1 MTLNLQNTLN
11 VLDSR
16 QTRVADSTFLAWLED
31 ANSDEVC
38 QLLRGI
44 LELLSCDACDESSLA
59 RVIRNLQ
66 SKSVPW
72 AAPANDSPQD
82 LLSQLYLAIS
92 EESPLRHLPLALLAS
107 QRDADCLRQFA
118 ELLVEHPLVRPEALM
133 EVFAPLMRG
142 READLSPLF
151 PRLLDALQHPAA
163 AAVVL
168 DVANYLSVTG
178 QIPEHPADGRR
189 DQLLELFTRLIE
201 QLERFEESSATYGV
215 KDLEA
220 AQKVTESIGLAISL
234 SYALSL
240 MNETRAIGGLN
251 RMMDLSHRRL
261 RVEAAAALARLQ
273 EQAGVETLV
282 SLASEPSVRLTVL
295 VYAQEQGL
303 LEKIDPQFRSDLARA
318 EAELVRMLSEPSHY
332 GYPPS
337 ECELLESRELSWPS
351 YDEPIECYL
360 FKFSYTLPSG
370 EHTNIGIAGPATHA
384 FASDLSELPAELIF
398 AAFAGW
404 QTEHE
409 EIQEIEIDPANPHQA
424 TEVERFT
431 RRLSDRGF
439 VEITPAFIGVFFGA
453 RSLIAESQSEGH
465 AGFAIVSDVDFAWLP
480 QARSSR
486 SITPELAYSIYKGQ
500 QLLRTFNPDFKA
512 DQRTPSD
519 QEESELG

>member
-1 MTLNLQNTLN
+1 MSLNLQNTLN
-11 VLDSR
+11 VLDRR
-16 QTRVADSTFLAWLED
+16 QTPVANSTFSAWLED

-44 LELLSCDACDESSLA
+44 LELLSCDACDELA
-59 RVIRNLQ
+59 LTRVIRNLQ

-72 AAPANDSPQD
+72 DAPATDSPQS

-92 EESPLRHLPLALLAS
+92 EESPLRHLPLAVLAS
-107 QRDADCLRQFA
+107 QRDAESMRHFA
-118 ELLVEHPLVRPEALM
+118 DLIVEHPLARPEALV
-133 EVFAPLMRG
+133 EVFAPLLRS

-178 QIPEHPADGRR
+178 QIPQHPAEIRR
-189 DQLLELFTRLIE
+189 DQLLELFSRLIE

-220 AQKVTESIGLAISL
+220 AQTVTESIGLAISL

-240 MNETRAIGGLN
+240 MNEARAVGGLN

-273 EQAGVETLV
+273 EQAGVEALV

-295 VYAQEQGL
+295 AYAQEQGL
-303 LEKIDPQFRSDLARA
+303 LEKIDPQFRSDEARA
-318 EAELVRMLSEPSHY
+318 EAELVRVLSEPSHY
-332 GYPPS
+332 GYPPG
-337 ECELLESRELSWPS
+337 ECELLDSRELSWPS
-351 YDEPIECYL
+351 YDEPVECYL
-360 FKFSYTLPSG
+360 FQFRYALPSG

-384 FASDLSELPAELIF
+384 FASDLSELPPELIY

-409 EIQEIEIDPANPHQA
+409 EIQEIEIDPANRHQA
-424 TEVERFT
+424 TEIQRFT
-431 RRLSDRGF
+431 RRLCDRGL
-439 VEITPAFIGVFFGA
+439 VEVTPAFIGVFFGA
-453 RSLIAESQSEGH
+453 RSLIAEAKYDGK
-465 AGFAIVSDVDFAWLP
+465 AGFAIVSEVDFAWLP
-480 QARSSR
+480 QLRSSR
-486 SITPELAYSIYKGQ
+486 SISPELAYSIYKGQ
-500 QLLRTFNPDFKA
+500 QLLRTFNPNFEA
-512 DQRTPSD
+512 GQRTSSD
-519 QEESELG
+519 REERE